1 MLYSAFVVG
10 LLGSFHCLGMCGPL
24 VLALPVNA
32 QNKAKALSGRLLYN
46 SGRIVTYSLVGLI
59 MGMFGQSLS
68 FVSSQQALSLAV
80 GILILMLI
88 LLPSQ
93 VSQKFNFMS
102 PIARFT
108 SKVKQQFALQFRKK
122 TYRAYF
128 FTGMLNGLLPCG
140 LVYIALAGTIAT
152 GNSVEGMAYMA
163 LFGLGTLPM
172 MLAVSFAGQYITL
185 QWRSRLTK
193 LVPVFTIVIACLFI
207 LRGLNLGIPMLSPE
221 AVADTKATVKVNCC
235 HKK

>member
-32 QNKAKALSGRLLYN
+32 QNKTKAFTGRMVYN
-46 SGRIVTYSLVGLI
+46 GGRVFTYAIIGLI

-80 GILILMLI
+80 GVLVLMLI
-88 LLPSQ
+88 LLPGQ
-93 VSQKFNFMS
+93 VSHKFSFVS
-102 PIARFT
+102 PIGRFT
-108 SKVKQQFALQFRKK
+108 SKIKQQFALQFKKK
-122 TYRAYF
+122 TYHAYF
-128 FTGMLNGLLPCG
+128 FSGMLNGLLPCG
-140 LVYIALAGTIAT
+140 LVYIALAGAIAT
-152 GNSVEGMAYMA
+152 GNSIEGMAYMA

-193 LVPVFTIVIACLFI
+193 IVPVFTIVIACLFI

-221 AVADTKATVKVNCC
+221 AVADTKATVQVNCC